1 MCLVL
6 SPISNHHF
14 HKAGQ
19 GLPCYNSN
27 FGWWILVQSNSPK
40 FVLESSFQ
48 FLPLILMYGSMRRL
62 LKPNSPWKPPRLL
75 EGRCSI
81 LRRLSRSEEEES
93 PSAPSGFMMG
103 DTHCPGPVTS
113 GQGAEDYLA
122 RAGLGKWGGQLGL
135 GVSSLAMYCE
145 PTNWKLYHFHSQS
158 SSVTELAFHLK
169 LVQSTGIGF
178 GCQRPYAFYCHF
190 CYLVPNFAPVQLSFS
205 KKSSHYISKP
215 SFKYF
220 IPQNWVALKSMKV
233 SLKGTDRNQ
242 RHQTP
247 VPSIELPG
255 LILGS
260 SFTPKAPDWPVW
272 VSQMLYGC
280 LGGVTMVHCNLL

>member
-1 MCLVL
+1 MCLFL

-19 GLPCYNSN
+19 GNS
-27 FGWWILVQSNSPK
+27 K
-40 FVLESSFQ
+40 FVWVVNIGAIIFSQICVWIILSVSPS
-48 FLPLILMYGSMRRL
+48 LSLMYGSMRRL

-158 SSVTELAFHLK
+158 SEVTELAFHLK
-169 LVQSTGIGF
+169 MVQSTGIGF

-190 CYLVPNFAPVQLSFS
+190 CYLVPNFAPVQLSLS
-205 KKSSHYISKP
+205 KKSSYYISKP

-220 IPQNWVALKSMKV
+220 IP
-233 SLKGTDRNQ
+233 
-242 RHQTP
+242 
-247 VPSIELPG
+247 
-255 LILGS
+255 
-260 SFTPKAPDWPVW
+260 
-272 VSQMLYGC
+272 
-280 LGGVTMVHCNLL
+280 

>member
-1 MCLVL
+1 
-6 SPISNHHF
+6 
-14 HKAGQ
+14 
-19 GLPCYNSN
+19 
-27 FGWWILVQSNSPK
+27 
-40 FVLESSFQ
+40 
-48 FLPLILMYGSMRRL
+48 MYGSMRRL

-93 PSAPSGFMMG
+93 STAPSGFMMG

-220 IPQNWVALKSMKV
+220 IPQNWVALKSMCLLPPARWAIFPPM
-233 SLKGTDRNQ
+233 SYQAL
-242 RHQTP
+242 HQWREP
-247 VPSIELPG
+247 EVE
-255 LILGS
+255 
-260 SFTPKAPDWPVW
+260 V
-272 VSQMLYGC
+272 LYFMAIGFSAYD
-280 LGGVTMVHCNLL
+280 LRKQI

>member
-1 MCLVL
+1 MCLFL

-19 GLPCYNSN
+19 GNSN
-27 FGWWILVQSNSPK
+27 FGWWILVQTNSPK
-40 FVLESSFQ
+40 FVFESSFQ
-48 FLPLILMYGSMRRL
+48 FLPLSLMYGSMRRL

-178 GCQRPYAFYCHF
+178 GANVRTLFIAISVIWCPILLLFSC
-190 CYLVPNFAPVQLSFS
+190 LSV
-205 KKSSHYISKP
+205 KSHHTLFQNQVSSILFLRTESHW
-215 SFKYF
+215 
-220 IPQNWVALKSMKV
+220 NLWKS
-233 SLKGTDRNQ
+233 
-242 RHQTP
+242 P
-247 VPSIELPG
+247 
-255 LILGS
+255 
-260 SFTPKAPDWPVW
+260 
-272 VSQMLYGC
+272 
-280 LGGVTMVHCNLL
+280 